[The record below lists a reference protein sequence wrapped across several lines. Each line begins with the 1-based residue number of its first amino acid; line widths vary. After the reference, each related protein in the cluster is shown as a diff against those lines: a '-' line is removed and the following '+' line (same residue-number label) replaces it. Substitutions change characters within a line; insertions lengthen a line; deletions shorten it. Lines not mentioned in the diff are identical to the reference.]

1 MIPADIKASQVAKA
15 SQVSQVS
22 RMRWKQNHTYWLKVL
37 FFIIAWWIKQYG
49 NIGIK
54 DFPHKK
60 LQQILEL
67 YSDSSIST
75 SFIEMSF
82 PHVKKTEKHL
92 LFWRDFIQWIRRLIE
107 NIPFPDRVPPKGTVL
122 LTQRWPRTSRQ
133 RLRVPYFQICFFCL
147 LFFVLLLS
155 HRFLPGRTPGKGKK
169 EITASPLRPFLP
181 PEPRIGRRNGLWF
194 DFREV
199 FSSFQ
204 Y

>member
-82 PHVKKTEKHL
+82 SHVKKTEKH
-92 LFWRDFIQWIRRLIE
+92 FFSEGFSSYESGVWSRTYRFQTGCPRRGLSYSRRGGPE
-107 NIPFPDRVPPKGTVL
+107 LVVRVM
-122 LTQRWPRTSRQ
+122 
-133 RLRVPYFQICFFCL
+133 RVPYFQICFSVFCFL
-147 LFFVLLLS
+147 SCCFPTDSSRAEPLEKGRKKSLHLLS
-155 HRFLPGRTPGKGKK
+155 AHFFPQNLG
-169 EITASPLRPFLP
+169 
-181 PEPRIGRRNGLWF
+181 
-194 DFREV
+194 
-199 FSSFQ
+199 
-204 Y
+204 